1 MCGFRNKQYVPF
13 FSPRFSELS
22 LDAGRQNLFNCPF
35 FFSLFFFQN
44 KLFNINTDYPI
55 AHFKESNSNFQ
66 NFGDLIFFR
75 IYGQSPR
82 SPQHGFFSLSSV
94 FFQRTL

>member
-1 MCGFRNKQYVPF
+1 MFHFLVQGFLNCLLML
-13 FSPRFSELS
+13 E
-22 LDAGRQNLFNCPF
+22 GRISSIVLF
-35 FFSLFFFQN
+35 FFFLFFFQN

-66 NFGDLIFFR
+66 NFGDLIFFW